1 MRIRRKPWARP
12 ELAACPFFVDDP
24 QTVCGKW
31 HGWFPKQQPL
41 HLELGCGR
49 GVFIAELALRR
60 PDVNF
65 LAVDLKSDI
74 LGVAKR
80 NVEAAFREAGREVDN
95 VALTAQDIERIH
107 LILDGKDTVDR
118 IYINFCNPWPK
129 PTYKKKRL
137 THPKQ
142 LAKYRAFLK
151 PGGEVH
157 FKTDDS
163 GLFEDSV
170 RYFEEE
176 GFAVR
181 YLTRDLHASG
191 YEPNIMTEHEQMFSE
206 QGIPIKF
213 LIAVKKETEKE
224 A

>member
-12 ELAACPFFVDDP
+12 ELAACPFFIDEP
-24 QTVCGKW
+24 QAMRGRW
-31 HGWFPKQQPL
+31 HEWFPARQPL

-49 GVFIAELALRR
+49 GVFIAELALQR

-65 LAVDLKSDI
+65 LAIDLKSDI

-80 NVEAAFREAGREVDN
+80 NVEAAFCGAERSVGN

-107 LILDGKDTVDR
+107 LILGEKDAVER

-142 LAKYRAFLK
+142 LMKYREFLV
-151 PGGEVH
+151 PGGEIH
-157 FKTDDS
+157 FKTDDD
-163 GLFEDSV
+163 GLFNDSI
-170 RYFEEE
+170 RYLEEC

-181 YLTRDLHASG
+181 FLTRDLHGSG
-191 YEPNIMTEHEQMFSE
+191 YTPNILTEHERMFSE
-206 QGIPIKF
+206 QGIEIKF
-213 LIAVKKETEKE
+213 LIAEKTEE
-224 A
+224 SHT